1 MTARRSGRQALL
13 LAGLLVFAAGTS
25 SAQSASEPGNMLN
38 GQPLPTAPS
47 RSTSEE
53 RVLMADQV
61 DASGHPTGMKVFTF
75 MTVRSPGTRSPI
87 HMHSFGGQTCIAS
100 GEMTLFLE
108 GAEPEK
114 APVGTCYWMP
124 PGRRMAGVNTGVGD
138 ALMFDTFVAPS
149 EQAIWSVV
157 EPGLQDEQDQFSGAA
172 AAGHKH

>member
-1 MTARRSGRQALL
+1 MTARRSGHPALL
-13 LAGLLVFAAGTS
+13 LAGLLVFAAGRS
-25 SAQSASEPGNMLN
+25 FAQSASEQGNMLN

-47 RSTSEE
+47 RSASEE
-53 RVLMADQV
+53 RVLKADQV
-61 DASGHPTGMKVFTF
+61 DASGRPTGMKVFTF
-75 MTVRSPGTRSPI
+75 MTVRSQGTRSPI
-87 HMHSFGGQTCIAS
+87 HMHGFGGQTCIAS

-108 GAEPEK
+108 GAEPQK
-114 APVGTCYWMP
+114 APAGTCYWMP

-172 AAGHKH
+172 PAGHKH